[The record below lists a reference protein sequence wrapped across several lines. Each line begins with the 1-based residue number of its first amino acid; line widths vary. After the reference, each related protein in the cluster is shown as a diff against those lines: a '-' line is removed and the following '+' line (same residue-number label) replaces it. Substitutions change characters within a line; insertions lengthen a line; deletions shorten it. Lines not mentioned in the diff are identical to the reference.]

1 MKQINKKIAI
11 IGLGNMGTA
20 ILNGL
25 VKADNIDN
33 QLIIGSRANPE
44 KAESDSA
51 KYGIPILTDNQETA
65 KGADVII
72 LAVKPYLM
80 KDVVNEVKPVITNET
95 IVISVATGYSLTNAA
110 EQLGDHVKFARV
122 MPNIP
127 AQVGEGI
134 SGVVFNQNL
143 STNDQSLI
151 MQILNTFG
159 SAEQLTENQLD
170 AFTGIAGS
178 SPAII
183 FMIIEAM
190 ADAGVAK
197 GLTRSQALAF
207 AKQAVKGAA
216 QLAIE
221 SDLHPGA
228 LKDAVCTPGGTT
240 IEEVR
245 TAESMNLRSTIIET
259 MIAGIEKS
267 ESL

>member
-1 MKQINKKIAI
+1 MTQIDKKIAI
-11 IGLGNMGTA
+11 IGIGNMGSA

-25 VKADNIDN
+25 IHSDKIVNKNLQA
-33 QLIIGSRANPE
+33 SRANPQ
-44 KAESDSA
+44 KAAADSA
-51 KYGIPILTDNQETA
+51 KYGISVLTDNKSVA
-65 KGADVII
+65 KDADVII
-72 LAVKPYLM
+72 LAVKPYLI
-80 KDVVNEVKPVITNET
+80 KEVVAEIKPLIKAET
-95 IVISVATGYSLTNAA
+95 LVISVATGYSHADAA
-110 EQLGDHVKFARV
+110 SQLGNEAKFIRV

-127 AQVGEGI
+127 AQVGEGV
-134 SGVVFNQNL
+134 SGVVY
-143 STNDQSLI
+143 NDQITDEEKDLI
-151 MQILNTFG
+151 MTILTTFG
-159 SAEQLTENQLD
+159 SAEALTERQLD

-197 GLTRSQALAF
+197 GLTRDQALAF

-221 SDLHPGA
+221 SDLHPAA

-245 TAESMNLRSTIIET
+245 MAESKNLRGTIIET

-267 ESL
+267 ESM

>member
-1 MKQINKKIAI
+1 MKQIDKKIAI

-20 ILNGL
+20 IMNGL
-25 VKADNIDN
+25 VKSDEIDN
-33 QLIIGSRANPE
+33 QQLVGSRANPE
-44 KAESDSA
+44 KAEADSA
-51 KYGIPILTDNQETA
+51 KYNLAILTDNKEA
-65 KGADVII
+65 VKNADVII
-72 LAVKPYLM
+72 LAVKPYLI
-80 KDVVNEVKPVITNET
+80 KEVVDEIKPVITDET
-95 IVISVATGYSLTNAA
+95 IIISVATGYSLADAA
-110 EQLGDHVKFARV
+110 GQLGANAKFARV

-134 SGVVFNQNL
+134 SGVVYNEHL
-143 STNDQSLI
+143 TVPDQTLI
-151 MQILNTFG
+151 MQILHTFG
-159 SAEQLTENQLD
+159 SAEQLTESQLD

-197 GLTRSQALAF
+197 GLTRPQALAF

-245 TAESMNLRSTIIET
+245 TAEAMNLRSTIIET

>member
-1 MKQINKKIAI
+1 MKQIDKKIAI
-11 IGLGNMGTA
+11 IGLGNMGSA

-25 VKADNIDN
+25 VKSDEIDN
-33 QLIIGSRANPE
+33 QQLVASRANAE
-44 KAESDSA
+44 KAAADSA
-51 KYGIPILTDNQETA
+51 KYGFPILTDNKETA
-65 KGADVII
+65 KDADVII
-72 LAVKPYLM
+72 LAVKPYLIR
-80 KDVVNEVKPVITNET
+80 DVIDEIKPTLTDET
-95 IVISVATGYSLTNAA
+95 IVISVATGYSLSQASS
-110 EQLGDHVKFARV
+110 QLGTSTKFARV

-127 AQVGEGI
+127 AQVGEGV
-134 SGVVFNQNL
+134 SGVVYNDNL
-143 STNDQSLI
+143 SEDDKTLI
-151 MQILNTFG
+151 MQVLHTFG

-197 GLTRSQALAF
+197 GLTRPQALAF
-207 AKQAVKGAA
+207 AKQAVKGSA

-245 TAESMNLRSTIIET
+245 TAESMNLRATIIET